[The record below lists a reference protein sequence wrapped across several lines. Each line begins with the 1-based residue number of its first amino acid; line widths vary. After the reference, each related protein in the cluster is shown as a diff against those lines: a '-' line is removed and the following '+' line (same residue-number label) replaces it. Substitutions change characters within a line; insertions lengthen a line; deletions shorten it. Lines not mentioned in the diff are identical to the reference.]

1 MRWAKSRL
9 FHIVWVLSRKENA
22 GRPEPLRR
30 SVYYRGEECEDAG
43 MGNVQQLRW
52 LLLLGWLAW
61 CPVHGAEVAV
71 PEALRDWQQWVL
83 KDKAYRQCPF
93 LFDRSASQEA
103 DFVCAWPGELDLR
116 VDSDGARFDQ
126 AWTLYGGEQWLPLPG
141 NAAHWPEGVTAND
154 RPVRVVLRGG
164 TPSLWLG
171 PGRHRVS
178 GRFAWAERPGVLALP
193 APSGLLSLRVDGRP
207 VARPARTAEGVFLGE
222 AQAERPQR
230 NAVRTEIYRLVEDD
244 VPTRLTTVLF
254 VDVSGEVREE
264 LFGPLLPEGF
274 VPLALDAEL
283 PARFES
289 DGKLRLQ
296 VRPGE
301 WRIEVAARAGDA
313 LDAIGLDAGEDNL
326 PDSEIWSYRPN
337 VRQRVTQAEGPAT
350 VQPEQ
355 VGVPIDWRQLAAFRM
370 RPGERLLITERS
382 RGIGAADNELT
393 LDREMWLDFEG
404 AGLLAA
410 DEVSGTMHR
419 GWRLDMAPP
428 YRLLSARDWN
438 DHLLVTEGAE
448 EGQTGVELRHPDVWV
463 RSLAGVERGGRM
475 PVTGWNT
482 RFDAVDIGLNL
493 PPGYKLL
500 AAPGADLARGSWVSQ
515 WRLLDFFLISIITVG
530 AWRLLGPMA
539 GVVALAAVGLS
550 YHEADASA
558 WLWLNLLIAIA
569 LLRVA
574 PEGRLR
580 RSAFVYQAVSAVAL
594 VLWLVPFVAGQLRIA
609 IYPQLEP
616 QPDAWV
622 QETFAEFEPSLSR
635 DSARVEE
642 RVRSLSSRASE
653 APEIEEIIVTAAS
666 RRSYERTLAN
676 AMVQTGP
683 GMPAWRWN
691 RHELTWSGPVDAGQ
705 SVRLVV
711 APRWL
716 VTALRF
722 LEVLL
727 LLAFAAVL
735 AAAMLKRRLT
745 LPKRWLPGRAKASG
759 LLMAASLGALLSS
772 APPAEADL
780 PDPQLLTELQE
791 RLLEPPDCAPR
802 CAEVVTARINVT
814 ADTVNIRLEVHALAD
829 VAVPLPGSEAG
840 WRPAAVLLG
849 GSAAGEVLRR
859 PDGTLWAHVRAGRRS
874 IEVSGPTSAADSLE
888 IPFPAVP
895 RAVEANASGWELAGI
910 ENRRLLSGS
919 LHLTRVREAA
929 GSDSGQPTWESSRFP
944 TFVEIERTLE
954 LDLDWRV
961 TTEVRRIAPAEG
973 ALTLNV
979 PLMEGESVTTPGLTR
994 DGDSLLV
1001 SMAAAQHSVSWE
1013 SLLSQQSPLL
1023 IESAIGQPWREVW
1036 RAAVGSAWR
1045 AEFTG
1050 VPESIDSDG
1059 ALEWHVA
1066 EFHPRPG
1073 ESLKI
1078 EVTRPEP
1085 SAGSTLAFDAA
1096 VLDVAKGKQSSTS
1109 SLVLNYRS
1117 TQGGQHTVRLPEGAE
1132 VLSLQIDGDHEPFQ
1146 ANGGALS
1153 LPILPG
1159 EHDIHLGWRT
1169 YGETGLQTG
1178 TPAVDLG
1185 APAGNI
1191 SLQMRVPDSRW
1202 LLATQGPPL
1211 GPAVL
1216 YWSEL
1221 AALILVALAL
1231 GRVGLTPLR
1240 TRHWLLLG
1248 LGLSTYSWPVLALV
1262 AAWLLACGARKRW
1275 RADLPTDL
1283 FNGVQV
1289 LIAVL
1294 TLVALAALVATLP
1307 DGLLGTPNMHVT
1319 GANSAGNS
1327 LNWFASHSE
1336 SVLPVASAWSV
1347 PLWIYK
1353 ALILAWALW
1362 LSFALLR
1369 WLPWVWQ
1376 CFSMDGL
1383 WHRRQPYQPDTPAE

>member
-1 MRWAKSRL
+1 MSN
-9 FHIVWVLSRKENA
+9 V
-22 GRPEPLRR
+22 RR
-30 SVYYRGEECEDAG
+30 
-43 MGNVQQLRW
+43 LRW
-52 LLLLGWLAW
+52 FLPLVLMAW
-61 CPVHGAEVAV
+61 CPVHAAEVAV

-93 LFDRSASQEA
+93 FFDRGASREA
-103 DFVCAWPGELDLR
+103 DFVCLWPRELELR

-126 AWTLYGGEQWLPLPG
+126 VWTLYGGEQWLPLPG
-141 NAAHWPEGVTAND
+141 SAAHWPEGVTAND
-154 RPVRVVLRGG
+154 RPVRVVMRGG
-164 TPSLWLG
+164 TPSLRLG

-178 GRFAWAERPGVLALP
+178 GRFAWEERPGVLALP
-193 APSGLLSLRVDGRP
+193 VLSGLLSLRVDGRP
-207 VARPARTAEGVFLGE
+207 VARAMRTAEGLFLGE
-222 AQAERPQR
+222 EQPDSRER
-230 NAVRTEIYRLVEDD
+230 NAVRTEIYRLVEDN

-274 VPLALDAEL
+274 VPLALDADL

-301 WRIEVAARAGDA
+301 WRIEVAARAEDA
-313 LDAIGLDAGEDNL
+313 LDVIGLEASEDNL
-326 PDSEIWSYRPN
+326 PDTEIWSYRPN
-337 VRQRVTQAEGPAT
+337 VRQRVTQAEGPAS

-355 VGVPIDWRQLAAFRM
+355 VGVPEGWQQLAAFRM
-370 RPGERLLITERS
+370 RPEERLLITERS
-382 RGIGAADNELT
+382 RGLGAADNELA

-404 AGLLAA
+404 GGLLAA
-410 DEVSGTMHR
+410 DSVTGKMRR

-428 YRLLSARDWN
+428 YSLLSARERGAD
-438 DHLLVTEGAE
+438 LLVTLGAQ
-448 EGQTGVELRHPDVWV
+448 EGQTGVELRHPDVSM

-482 RFDAVDIGLNL
+482 RFDAVNIGLNL

-500 AAPGADLARGSWVSQ
+500 AAPGVDLVRGSWVGQ
-515 WRLLDFFLISIITVG
+515 WRLLDFFLISIITLG
-530 AWRLLGPMA
+530 AWRLLGPTA
-539 GVVALAAVGLS
+539 GVIALLAVVLS
-550 YHEADASA
+550 YHEADAPA
-558 WLWLNLLIAIA
+558 WMWLNLLIAIA

-580 RSAFVYQAVSAVAL
+580 RTAFVYQALSAAAL
-594 VLWLVPFVAGQLRIA
+594 VLWLVPFIADQLRIA
-609 IYPQLEP
+609 VYPQLEP

-622 QETFAEFEPSLSR
+622 QETLAEFEPGISL
-635 DSARVEE
+635 DSAMLREREE
-642 RVRSLSSRASE
+642 SLSSESLAS
-653 APEIEEIIVTAAS
+653 PVVEEIVVTAS
-666 RRSYERTLAN
+666 GHQSYTRYRPD

-683 GMPAWRWN
+683 GIPAWRWN
-691 RHELTWSGPVDAGQ
+691 RHVLTWSGPVDAGQ
-705 SVRLVV
+705 TLRLVV

-716 VTALRF
+716 VTGLRF
-722 LEVLL
+722 LEVAL

-735 AAAMLKRRLT
+735 AAAVFKRPLT
-745 LPKRWLPGRAKASG
+745 LPRQWLQWLTGRAKAGG
-759 LLMAASLGALLSS
+759 LLMVVSLGTLLAS
-772 APPAEADL
+772 APSAEADL
-780 PDPQLLTELQE
+780 PDAQLLTELE
-791 RLLEPPDCAPR
+791 KRLLEPPECAPR
-802 CAEVVTARINVT
+802 CAEVVAARVSVA
-814 ADTVNIRLEVHALAD
+814 ADAVNMRLEVHALAD

-849 GSAAGEVLRR
+849 GTAAGEVLRG

-874 IEVSGPTSAADSLE
+874 IELRGPMPAADRLE

-895 RAVEANASGWELAGI
+895 RAVEAKASGWELAGI

-919 LHLTRVREAA
+919 LHLTRVREAE
-929 GSDSGQPTWESSRFP
+929 GIESRQPRWESSRFP
-944 TFVEIERTLE
+944 TFVGIERTLAFG
-954 LDLDWRV
+954 LDWSV
-961 TTEVRRIAPAEG
+961 TTEVRRIAPVEG
-973 ALTLNV
+973 ALTLDV
-979 PLMEGESVTTPGLTR
+979 PLIEGETVTTPGLTR
-994 DGDSLLV
+994 DGDRLLV
-1001 SMAAAQHSVSWE
+1001 SMATTEDNVSWE
-1013 SLLSQQSPLL
+1013 SLLPQQSPLT
-1023 IESAIGQPWREVW
+1023 IESAAGQPWQEVW
-1036 RAAVGSAWR
+1036 RAEATSAWR
-1045 AEFTG
+1045 TQFTG

-1059 ALEWHVA
+1059 ASEWHVA

-1085 SAGSTLAFDAA
+1085 SAGSTLAFDI
-1096 VLDVAKGKQSSTS
+1096 VHLEVAKGKLSSTA
-1109 SLVLNYRS
+1109 SLVLYYRS
-1117 TQGGQHTVRLPEGAE
+1117 TRGGQHVVRLPEGAE
-1132 VLSLQIDGDHEPFQ
+1132 VLSLQIDGGHEPFR
-1146 ANGGALS
+1146 ANGSELS

-1159 EHDIHLGWRT
+1159 KHNIHLGWRT
-1169 YGETGLQTG
+1169 YGETGLRTA

-1185 APAGNI
+1185 AQAGNI
-1191 SLQMRVPDSRW
+1191 SLQMRLPDSRW

-1221 AALILVALAL
+1221 AVLILIALIL
-1231 GRVGLTPLR
+1231 GRIGLTPLQ

-1275 RADLPTDL
+1275 HADLPSEL
-1283 FNGVQV
+1283 FNGIQV
-1289 LIAVL
+1289 LIAVV
-1294 TLVALAALVATLP
+1294 TLAALAALVTTLP
-1307 DGLLGTPNMHVT
+1307 VGLLGTPDMHVT
-1319 GANSAGNS
+1319 GNNSAGDS

-1383 WHRRQPYQPDTPAE
+1383 WHRRQPNQPDAPA